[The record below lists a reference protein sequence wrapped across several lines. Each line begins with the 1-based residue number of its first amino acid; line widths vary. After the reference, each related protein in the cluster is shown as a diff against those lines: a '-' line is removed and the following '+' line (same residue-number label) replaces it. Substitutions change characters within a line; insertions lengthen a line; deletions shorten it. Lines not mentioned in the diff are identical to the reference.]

1 MFTLEQQE
9 VDLLL
14 KSADPAVVAAT
25 QKLIAA
31 EKSGEFVPK
40 SRLTQESKEAKEL
53 REKLEAF
60 EKAQLKAE
68 EDRLKKAGEF
78 EKLLEEEKKA
88 HLKTQQE
95 RDEEKKLA
103 DELRTLRTNAIES
116 YKKKLGDK
124 WDDSYKTLPLEA
136 LAKIAGQE
144 EPIIPTAKGAGK
156 PPEVNTFTRDEV
168 KAHEGDRA
176 WMTANFEKVQRSI
189 PTWPK

>member
-1 MFTLEQQE
+1 MTDVEQQAVADAAKAKAE
-9 VDLLL
+9 ADAL
-14 KSADPAVVAAT
+14 KK
-25 QKLIAA
+25 QIEELK
-31 EKSGEFVPK
+31 KSGVKVYSE
-40 SRLTQESKEAKEL
+40 EDMKEAIARRQEALEKLRL
-53 REKLEAF
+53 REEAD
-60 EKAQLKAE
+60 KKAE
-68 EDRLKKAGEF
+68 EDRLKKNGEF